1 MKKTLLKFLR
11 KMGILITRY
20 PDYDYARRMKM
31 VNYYNID
38 TLLDI
43 GANTGQYAMKMRELG
58 YKNRIISFEPLNG
71 AFMVLKENALK
82 DDKWIVNNYAL
93 GDQNCKTFINV
104 AENSFSSSILNMLPN
119 HIKYAPNSKYV
130 SQQEIDIKKLDTIF
144 NNFCNEKE
152 KVMLKIDTQ
161 GYEKNV
167 IDGAIESLKTIEIVQ
182 LEMSI
187 VQLYENEILFIE
199 MIEYLRKLGFMLF
212 SLENG
217 FSNPTTGQLLQV
229 DGIFVKN
236 DSGNES
242 ALN

>member
-11 KMGILITRY
+11 KMGIQITRY

-71 AFMVLKENALK
+71 AFMVLKENSLK
-82 DDKWIVNNYAL
+82 DDNWIVNNYAL

-104 AENSFSSSILNMLPN
+104 AGNSFSSSILNMLPN

-144 NNFCNEKE
+144 NNFCNKKE

-167 IDGAIESLKTIEIVQ
+167 INGAIESLKTIKIVQ

-199 MIEYLRKLGFMLF
+199 MIEYLKKLGFMLF

-217 FSNPTTGQLLQV
+217 FSNPATGQLLQV
-229 DGIFVKN
+229 DGIFVNN
-236 DSGNES
+236 DSE
-242 ALN
+242 